1 MNGLKISSIQFTYDS
16 NMEVKGYNVSVDGV
30 KGDIKSFG
38 GTVYLSAEDVDLK
51 FLEETVLNKIKE
63 TL

>member
-1 MNGLKISSIQFTYDS
+1 MNGLKISSIQFMYDS
-16 NMEVKGYNVSVDGV
+16 GMNIKGYNVSVDGM

-38 GTVYLSAEDVDLK
+38 GTVYLSSEDVDLK
-51 FLEETVLNKIKE
+51 FLEEAVLSKIKE